1 MDLRQRLR
9 LVVLTDRASAH
20 PRNVLDVATEALA
33 AGAPAIQ
40 LREKHLP
47 PRDVLPL
54 ARRLRIETR
63 AVGALLFVNDRLD
76 LALAVQADGV
86 HLGPNDL
93 PVAAARTVAPRD
105 FLVGFSTSDPAA
117 ARAAEA
123 DGADYIGCGAVYSTS
138 TKAKVESPIGTKGL
152 ARVASAVSIPVV
164 GIGGITPAS
173 VRSVLRAGAVGAA
186 VARAVMA
193 APDPYAAV
201 RAALRYPQR
210 RNAPP
215 DRMGRT
221 GRFE

>member
-20 PRNVLDVATEALA
+20 PRDVLDIATEALA

-40 LREKHLP
+40 LREKRLP
-47 PRDVLPL
+47 PRDLLPL

-63 AVGALLFVNDRLD
+63 AAGALLFVNDRLD

-86 HLGPNDL
+86 HLGPDDL
-93 PVAAARTVAPRD
+93 PVAAARTVAPRG
-105 FLVGFSTSDPAA
+105 FLVGFSASDPVT

-138 TKAKVESPIGTKGL
+138 TKAKADAPIGTKGL
-152 ARVASAVSIPVV
+152 SRVTSAVSIPVV
-164 GIGGITPAS
+164 GIGGITPAK
-173 VRSVLRAGAVGAA
+173 VRSVLRAGAVGTA

-193 APDPYAAV
+193 APDPSAAV
-201 RAALRYPQR
+201 RAALQHP
-210 RNAPP
+210 
-215 DRMGRT
+215 
-221 GRFE
+221 